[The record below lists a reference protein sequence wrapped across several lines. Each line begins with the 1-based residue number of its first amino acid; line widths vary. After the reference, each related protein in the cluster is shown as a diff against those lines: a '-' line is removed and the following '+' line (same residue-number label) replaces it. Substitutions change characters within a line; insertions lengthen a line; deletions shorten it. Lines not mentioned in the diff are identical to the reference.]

1 MKYTFASTHSTT
13 ALKSIKS
20 LAPLLDRILVQRIKA
35 ETKTAGGIFLPESS
49 VKELNEAK
57 VLAVGPGGLD
67 KDGKRIAPS
76 VAPGDKVLIP
86 QYGGSPVKVGDEEYS
101 LFRDHEVNVTG
112 CDRIRDLPKETA
124 RASLKIL
131 NYKHFCEK
139 RIVSLKPFDI
149 LNRSTEHNMASSST
163 PSTPLLYS
171 CIAYRT
177 TILTEH
183 TTSASSQTSSLASL
197 ILPKID
203 HRTPQKLTYTH
214 NQNFIHY
221 IADAPSDHPSGT
233 SAGGLTYLVVASSA
247 FGRRIPFGYLVEIK
261 NQFLARYK
269 PEDTDFASLP
279 PYGAAAFNSTLKGLM
294 VSIGTTQAGKEDA
307 IGNVQSEIEDVKGIM
322 TQNIE
327 RVLERGER
335 IDLLVDKTDRL
346 GVGAHDFRV
355 RSRGLRRR
363 MWWKNVKLMVL
374 LGMSQ
379 LSIEI
384 VEAFVVFATPWL
396 LATSK

>member
-1 MKYTFASTHSTT
+1 MTT

-20 LAPLLDRILVQRIKA
+20 LSPLLDRILVQRVKA
-35 ETKTAGGIFLPESS
+35 EAKTAGGLFLPESS

-67 KDGKRIAPS
+67 KEGKRVTPS

-86 QYGGSPVKVGDEEYS
+86 QYGGSPVKVGEEEYS
-101 LFRDHEVNVTG
+101 LFRDH
-112 CDRIRDLPKETA
+112 D
-124 RASLKIL
+124 
-131 NYKHFCEK
+131 
-139 RIVSLKPFDI
+139 
-149 LNRSTEHNMASSST
+149 
-163 PSTPLLYS
+163 S

-183 TTSASSQTSSLASL
+183 TTSAASQTSSLASL

-221 IADAPSDHPSGT
+221 IADAPSDHPSSDP
-233 SAGGLTYLVVASSA
+233 SAGGLTYLVIASSS

-261 NQFLARYK
+261 SQFLSRYA
-269 PEDTDFASLP
+269 PSTTDFASLP
-279 PYGAAAFNSTLKGLM
+279 PYGCADFNPRLKELM
-294 VSIGTTQAGKEDA
+294 VKFGTTEGGKQDA
-307 IGNVQSEIEDVKGIM
+307 LGDVQRDIESVRGIM
-322 TQNIE
+322 TENIE

-355 RSRGLRRR
+355 RSRGLKRQ

-374 LGMSQ
+374 LG
-379 LSIEI
+379 
-384 VEAFVVFATPWL
+384 VVVVFLVYLFVGFGCGLPAWSRCTGN
-396 LATSK
+396 